1 MLFTIAIFAVGVVVG
16 AYSHKWLA
24 KVTGAPANLSSASVA
39 PAVKAAESVVKKVV

>member
-24 KVTGAPANLSSASVA
+24 KVTGAPANITGAAVA
-39 PAVKAAESVVKKVV
+39 PVVKAAESVVKKVV